1 MYERVRGAKELK
13 NTNDTVPTRISIF
26 EYRKATARLLNEL
39 QKTQIQSNNTNN
51 NNENYKIAN

>member
-39 QKTQIQSNNTNN
+39 QKTQIQSNN
-51 NNENYKIAN
+51 NENYKIAN